1 MILLAVSI
9 APILL
14 LLIYLYKRDKY
25 EKEPQK
31 LLFKAFI
38 FGALTVIPILFIET
52 WLGDYWDAK
61 YNYIDNKIQTAAFN
75 AFAVAAFTEE
85 FFKYLVFILIVWKN
99 RNFNEKFDGIIYA
112 VYISLGFA
120 AIENI
125 MYVIGNGMGTG
136 ILRAFT
142 AVPAHTMFAITMGFL
157 LAKAKFNKK
166 RRAIYLFF
174 SLAAPIMLHG
184 FYDFI
189 IMSQNEALLWVF
201 FPFLIFM
208 VIIAMKQMKILSDAS
223 RFKP

>member
-1 MILLAVSI
+1 MLLAVSI
-9 APILL
+9 APVLL
-14 LLIYLYKRDKY
+14 LLIYLYRRDKY
-25 EKEPQK
+25 EKEPQS
-31 LLFKAFI
+31 LLFKTFL
-38 FGALTVIPILFIET
+38 FGALTTIPILFIEL

-61 YNYIDNKIQTAAFN
+61 YNYPANKMQTAAFN

-85 FFKYLVFILIVWKN
+85 IFKYLVFIFLIWKN
-99 RNFNEKFDGIIYA
+99 KNFNEKFDGIIYA

-142 AVPAHTMFAITMGFL
+142 AVPAHAMFAITMGYF

-166 RRAIYLFF
+166 GRVIYLFL

-189 IMSQNEALLWVF
+189 IMSQNEALMWIF
-201 FPFLIFM
+201 FPFVIFM
-208 VIIAMKQMKILSDAS
+208 VILAMKQMKSLSDAS